1 MGIEVAIAAAVVAV
15 AGTVAQGV
23 EARKQGKQQ
32 EKIAG
37 QQGAVEK
44 AEQIQNRRTAV
55 RKARLARAR
64 IEQAG
69 ENTGTGGSSIE
80 AGVLGGTATQL
91 AQQRSDVRTSASASR
106 GIQRAGKRIGE
117 SQLRGTIFQGITD
130 IASTVFAAS
139 VGGAGSPDPGPPNPP
154 EPPPFPK

>member
-23 EARKQGKQQ
+23 EGRKQAKQQ

-37 QQGAVEK
+37 QTGAVEK
-44 AEQIQNRRTAV
+44 AKQIQNRRTAV

-69 ENTGTGGSSIE
+69 ENTGTAGSSIE
-80 AGVLGGTATQL
+80 AGALGGQATQL
-91 AQQRSDVRTSASASR
+91 AQQRSDVRTSASATR

-117 SQLRGTIFQGITD
+117 SQIRGTIFQGITD
-130 IASTVFAAS
+130 VASTVFAAS
-139 VGGAGSPDPGPPNPP
+139 VGGAKPGGGGLPPAP
-154 EPPPFPK
+154 EPPPLP